1 MTIFSQMF
9 KTNKASTSVLLL
21 KMKPRGIFS
30 RFAMLFAFM
39 FLASPRLF
47 QKSTALALTPEEKT
61 GRSGFGPVRGI
72 LERSESTLNPST
84 MGKLNV
90 PCAKPSMD
98 DFPGDFMSQDMRAH
112 GGIAVHFILAL
123 YMFVALAI
131 LCESYF
137 VPSVEKIGHK
147 LNMSNDVCGGTLM
160 AMGTSGTELF
170 TSIIGIFITK
180 TDIGLATIAG
190 STAFNVL
197 GIVGICGLFASSIR
211 LSRWPFL
218 RDNLSNLLSVTAL
231 TVVTYDRKV
240 YWYEALGLLFLYF
253 VYVIFMLYNERL
265 KAIFMEI
272 RKRKQKLIA
281 VETELTVSERSNL
294 VPTKNNV
301 NEEHVQDIQA
311 IPPKRALPSSVDQTV
326 SSWILW
332 GIMLPCTCL
341 YYVTIPD
348 CRKIRWEDWF
358 LVTFFVSLV
367 WMALLSYVLVW
378 MIAIIGFT
386 CGIPDIVMGL
396 TLLAVGT
403 SLPDTFSSLIVARKG
418 EGDMAVSHANGSN
431 MFNILFCLGL
441 PWFLQTALFD
451 AGGVVTVRSQ
461 GISFTVTCLF
471 ASVVIPFVIVV
482 LNKWYLNKCLG
493 IAFTLLYLVFIVISV
508 LFGMN
513 IFGHFSL
520 KMCSS

>member
-1 MTIFSQMF
+1 MLF
-9 KTNKASTSVLLL
+9 KTNETSNSSLL
-21 KMKPRGIFS
+21 KMKPQGNYS
-30 RFAMLFAFM
+30 RFTVLFAFM
-39 FLASPRLF
+39 FLVSLCLF
-47 QKSTALALTPEEKT
+47 QKSTGMVLTPEENT
-61 GRSGFGPVRGI
+61 GRPGFGRVRGV
-72 LERSESTLNPST
+72 LERSETTLNPST
-84 MGKLNV
+84 MAELEV

-112 GGIAVHFILAL
+112 GGIAVHIILAL

-131 LCESYF
+131 LSEKYF

-147 LNMSNDVCGGTLM
+147 LNLSKDVCGGTLM

-170 TSIIGIFITK
+170 TSVIGIFITK
-180 TDIGLATIAG
+180 SDIGLATVAG

-197 GIVGICGLFASSIR
+197 GIVGICGLSVSAIR

-218 RDNLSNLLSVTAL
+218 RDNLFNLLSVTAL

-253 VYVIFMLYNERL
+253 VYVIVTFCNERL
-265 KAIFMEI
+265 KGIFMRI
-272 RKRKQKLIA
+272 RQPKEKFIA
-281 VETELTVSERSNL
+281 VETELTVSERSHL
-294 VPTKNNV
+294 IPTENNV
-301 NEEHVQDIQA
+301 NEEHVQDIKV
-311 IPPKRALPSSVDQTV
+311 IPPKGALPSSVHEKV

-332 GIMLPCTCL
+332 GIALPFTCL

-348 CRKIRWEDWF
+348 CRKVRWEGWF

-367 WMALLSYVLVW
+367 WMALLTYVLVW
-378 MIAIIGFT
+378 MLAIIGFT
-386 CGIPDIVMGL
+386 CGIPDTVMGL

-403 SLPDTFSSLIVARKG
+403 SLPDTFSSFIVARKG

-441 PWFLQTALFD
+441 PWFLQTALLEV
-451 AGGVVTVRSQ
+451 GSVVTVRNQ
-461 GISFTVTCLF
+461 GINFTVACLF
-471 ASVVIPFVIVV
+471 ASVVIPVAIVV

-493 IAFTLLYLVFIVISV
+493 IALIPFYLVFIIISV
-508 LFGMN
+508 LLGMN
-513 IFGHFSL
+513 VFGQFSL

>member
-1 MTIFSQMF
+1 
-9 KTNKASTSVLLL
+9 
-21 KMKPRGIFS
+21 MKPQGNYS
-30 RFAMLFAFM
+30 RFTVLFAFM
-39 FLASPRLF
+39 FLVSLCLF
-47 QKSTALALTPEEKT
+47 QKSTGMVLTPEENT
-61 GRSGFGPVRGI
+61 GRPGFGRVRGV
-72 LERSESTLNPST
+72 LERSETTLNPST
-84 MGKLNV
+84 MAELEV

-112 GGIAVHFILAL
+112 GGIAVHIILAL

-131 LCESYF
+131 LSEKYF

-147 LNMSNDVCGGTLM
+147 LNLSKDVCGGTLM

-170 TSIIGIFITK
+170 TSVIGIFITK
-180 TDIGLATIAG
+180 SDIGLATVAG

-197 GIVGICGLFASSIR
+197 GIVGICGLSVSAIR

-218 RDNLSNLLSVTAL
+218 RDNLFNLLSVTAL

-253 VYVIFMLYNERL
+253 VYVIVTLCNERL
-265 KAIFMEI
+265 KGIFMRI
-272 RKRKQKLIA
+272 RQRKEKFIA
-281 VETELTVSERSNL
+281 VETELTVSERSHL
-294 VPTKNNV
+294 IPTENNV
-301 NEEHVQDIQA
+301 NEEHVQDIKV
-311 IPPKRALPSSVDQTV
+311 IPPKGALPSSVHEKV

-332 GIMLPCTCL
+332 GIALPFTCL

-348 CRKIRWEDWF
+348 CRKVRWEGWF

-367 WMALLSYVLVW
+367 WMALLTYVLVW
-378 MIAIIGFT
+378 MLAIIGFT
-386 CGIPDIVMGL
+386 CGIPDTVMGL
-396 TLLAVGT
+396 TLLAAGT
-403 SLPDTFSSLIVARKG
+403 SLPDTFSSFIVARKG

-441 PWFLQTALFD
+441 PWFLQTALLEV
-451 AGGVVTVRSQ
+451 GSVVTVRNQ
-461 GISFTVTCLF
+461 GINFTVACLF
-471 ASVVIPFVIVV
+471 ASVVIPVVIVV

-493 IAFTLLYLVFIVISV
+493 IALVPFYLVFIIISV
-508 LFGMN
+508 LLGMN
-513 IFGHFSL
+513 VFGQFSL